1 MISIKKIFGN
11 NLRNIRKIKNLTQ
24 EELSE
29 KLGINTRQ
37 LARIELG
44 ESFVTAET
52 LYNICVVL
60 DIEPKILFDI
70 NDNEEVLLTGTDNKA
85 KFKVVKN
92 SNVIQLL
99 NIKSENEVLSDD
111 NDKDFDKRMLRVA
124 KNIGKNIIVDKL
136 EDNVVFQTK
145 IYKNTGQIEI
155 IDRVNLNHE
164 YECLLDNIKSFKN
177 DSNKIQF
184 LNLALDALSN
194 KSSLEEL
201 KSVIKGIE
209 LKMND
214 Y

>member
-164 YECLLDNIKSFKN
+164 YECLLDNIKSYKN